1 MIHCENCLHTMDY
14 MPDNHIDLT
23 VTSPP
28 YDDLRMYN
36 GYTFDFEPIAQQL
49 YRVTK
54 KGGVVVWVV
63 ADATIK
69 GSESGTS
76 FRQALHFMDL
86 GFKLHDTMLYERSPA
101 FPSSAT
107 RSTRYSQSFE
117 YMFVFSKG
125 IPTTHNLIVDRQ
137 NRWGGFGSFG
147 TQSERL
153 KDGTLKPRRKTVVAE
168 LGVRFNIWNY
178 PSGWNNSRDKTEK
191 EQICHSHP
199 AVFPY
204 QLAEDHIKSWS
215 NEGDLIYDPFSGS
228 GTTWLA
234 AIKNNRRFIGS
245 EISKEYVELAQ
256 RRIASVIC

>member
-1 MIHCENCLHTMDY
+1 MIHCENCLFTMDY

-28 YDDLRMYN
+28 YDDLRTYN
-36 GYTFDFEPIAQQL
+36 GYVFDFEPIAQEL

-63 ADATIK
+63 GDKTHK

-76 FRQALHFMDL
+76 FKQASYFKEV
-86 GFKLHDTMLYERSPA
+86 GFNLHDTMIYQKENYVPLNHNRYE
-101 FPSSAT
+101 
-107 RSTRYSQSFE
+107 QCWE
-117 YMFVFSKG
+117 YMFIFSKG
-125 IPTTHNLIVDRQ
+125 TPTTFNPIKIPCKFPGKIEKYGNQRRQ
-137 NRWGGFGSFG
+137 NFGAKHSMR
-147 TQSERL
+147 TYE
-153 KDGTLKPRRKTVVAE
+153 DTVYKATKE
-168 LGVRFNIWNY
+168 DKIKNNIFAY
-178 PSGWNNSRDKTEK
+178 TVGKVKSG
-191 EQICHSHP
+191 HP
-199 AVFPY
+199 AAFPDE
-204 QLAEDHIKSWS
+204 LAEDHIKSWS